1 MDLLRPFCARHGARS
16 WGWDSGLWA
25 LVGMESWWA
34 GKVQVCAGDLREILR
49 VPLRSQGYCGV
60 GPPDPTDST
69 RGGRYRFLLAGCPGW
84 ALGLQQ
90 CRTLLATLSALC
102 TRPVRGQLLL
112 LPSVSSFLL
121 LLEPLAPSL
130 QLHHSPIKD
139 RFPGDSPSHCWI
151 PRLESLM

>member
-1 MDLLRPFCARHGARS
+1 MMRLNQNMIERLSFSTSYTEVLGACHQTVLFKTADTVTS
-16 WGWDSGLWA
+16 TSSYCCSVAKSPLA
-25 LVGMESWWA
+25 LH
-34 GKVQVCAGDLREILR
+34 
-49 VPLRSQGYCGV
+49 
-60 GPPDPTDST
+60 DPTDST

-130 QLHHSPIKD
+130 QLHHSPSTSAG
-139 RFPGDSPSHCWI
+139 FPCLHWVTSSVI
-151 PRLESLM
+151 FVLTKS